1 MRLIVAGA
9 GGATRHLLRAL
20 GDAWEVAVVDH
31 DAAALERLEKVR
43 DVEPVHGDSSDAGV
57 LGAAGLAGAQAFLA
71 AAGDDDVNLA
81 ACELAR
87 RADVPAITALAADP
101 ERLADYRERNIAA
114 FSAHRMAARRIEIA
128 LEPRRVSSAAF
139 AGGAAEALEFRIAA
153 DSPILGRSLAEMHSE
168 SWLVVAVLRKGELLI
183 PHGGT
188 RLEAGDLVTVV
199 GSADDYSAIVRT
211 FTRGEPRF
219 PLDYGAVLAVA
230 APSAA
235 DLPRLLSE
243 ARYLAEVSLAP
254 EMLIVHPDP
263 VGLPPQ
269 EARELAAALDEAEAA
284 DLRVRSR
291 VAADPVA
298 ETFEMGR
305 DEGVGVVIA
314 PPPGRGRLANWFAT
328 AGLLQRA
335 RRSGIPLLVARG
347 SHPYTAMVV
356 SVYDRP
362 AQWAAT
368 GAAIDL
374 AARSRTR
381 LLAAAVRPPA
391 FVTVAERRP
400 DEQRFAARL
409 REEAA
414 VRGVAVRSVER
425 EGNPVRALVEVVG
438 RDSLLVSGM
447 PDRDPSWWR
456 LGTVGHLVRGA
467 EASVLLVPPLARP
480 SGGGE

>member
-20 GDAWEVAVVDH
+20 GDAWEVAVIDA

-43 DVEPVHGDSSDAGV
+43 DVEPVHGDSSDPEA
-57 LGAAGLAGAQAFLA
+57 LAAAGLQAAQAFLA

-87 RADVPAITALAADP
+87 LAEVPAVTALAADP
-101 ERLADYRERNIAA
+101 ERLPDYRERNIAA
-114 FSAHRMAARRIEIA
+114 FSAHRMAARRIEIV

-139 AGGAAEALEFRIAA
+139 AGGAAEALEFRIAS
-153 DSPILGRSLAEMHSE
+153 DSPILGRSLAELHSE

-183 PHGGT
+183 PHGET

-199 GSADDYSAIVRT
+199 GSADDYAAIVRT
-211 FTRGEPRF
+211 FSSGEPRF
-219 PLDYGAVLAVA
+219 PLDYGAALAVA
-230 APSAA
+230 ARSAA
-235 DLPRLLSE
+235 DLPALVAE

-254 EMLIVHPDP
+254 ELLIVHSDASRLAA
-263 VGLPPQ
+263 G
-269 EARELAAALDEAEAA
+269 EARELEVAVADAEASG
-284 DLRVRSR
+284 LRVRR
-291 VAADPVA
+291 RLVANPVA
-298 ETFEMGR
+298 EAFEMGR
-305 DEGVGVVIA
+305 EEDVGVVIA
-314 PPPGRGRLANWFAT
+314 PPPGPGRASAWTGT
-328 AGLLQRA
+328 ADLLRRA

-347 SHPYTAMVV
+347 SYPYTAMVV

-381 LLAAAVRPPA
+381 LVAAAVRPPS
-391 FVTVAERRP
+391 FVTA
-400 DEQRFAARL
+400 DDTQADGLRFAARL

-425 EGNPVRALVEVVG
+425 EGNPVRALVDVVG
-438 RDSLLVSGM
+438 RDSLLVSGL

-456 LGTVGHLVRGA
+456 LGTVGHLVRQA
-467 EASVLLVPPLARP
+467 EASVLLVPAPQP
-480 SGGGE
+480 GGGE

>member
-20 GDAWEVAVVDH
+20 GDAWEVAVVDT

-43 DVEPVHGDSSDAGV
+43 DVAPVHGTATDPEVLAAAGV
-57 LGAAGLAGAQAFLA
+57 AGAQAFLA
-71 AAGDDDVNLA
+71 AAGDDDVNLD
-81 ACELAR
+81 ACDLAR

-101 ERLADYRERNIAA
+101 ERLPDYRQRNIPA

-139 AGGAAEALEFRIAA
+139 AAGAAEALEFRIAS
-153 DSPILGRSLAEMHSE
+153 DSPIVGRSLAEMHSE
-168 SWLVVAVLRKGELLI
+168 SWLVVAVLRKSELLI

-199 GSADDYSAIVRT
+199 GSADDYAAIVHT

-219 PLDYGAVLAVA
+219 PLDYGATLAVA
-230 APSAA
+230 APRAA
-235 DLPRLLSE
+235 DLSALLSE
-243 ARYLAEVSLAP
+243 ARYLAEVSPAP
-254 EMLIVHPDP
+254 GLLIVHPDP
-263 VGLPPQ
+263 ASLPPDQ
-269 EARELAAALDEAEAA
+269 ARKLEAALEEAEESE
-284 DLRVRSR
+284 LRVRR
-291 VAADPVA
+291 RAAANPVAA
-298 ETFEMGR
+298 TFDMGR
-305 DEGVGVVIA
+305 DEDVGVVIA

-328 AGLLQRA
+328 ADLLQRA
-335 RRSGIPLLVARG
+335 RRTGIPLLVARG

-381 LLAAAVRPPA
+381 LLAASVRPPT
-391 FVTVAERRP
+391 FVTSSDRQPDERR
-400 DEQRFAARL
+400 FVARL

-425 EGNPVRALVEVVG
+425 EGNPVRALVDVVG

-447 PDRDPSWWR
+447 PDRDPAWWR
-456 LGTVGHLVRGA
+456 LGTVGHLVRQA
-467 EASVLLVPPLARP
+467 EASVLLVPVLTRQD
-480 SGGGE
+480 GGAE

>member
-9 GGATRHLLRAL
+9 GGATRNLLRAL
-20 GDAWEVAVVDH
+20 GDAWEVAVVDA
-31 DAAALERLEKVR
+31 DAGALERVEKVR
-43 DVEPVHGDSSDAGV
+43 DVQPVHGDSSDPDV
-57 LGAAGLAGAQAFLA
+57 LAAAGLAGAQAFLA

-81 ACELAR
+81 ACDLAR
-87 RADVPAITALAADP
+87 QADVPAITALAADP
-101 ERLADYRERNIAA
+101 ERLPDYRRRSIAA

-139 AGGAAEALEFRIAA
+139 AGGAAEALEFRIAS
-153 DSPILGRSLAEMHSE
+153 DSPVVGRSLAEMRSE
-168 SWLVVAVLRKGELLI
+168 SWLAVALLRDGELLI

-188 RLEAGDLVTVV
+188 RLVAGDLVTVV
-199 GSADDYSAIVRT
+199 GSADDYATIVRT

-219 PLDYGAVLAVA
+219 PLDYGSALAVA

-235 DLPRLLSE
+235 DVPALVAE

-254 EMLIVHPDP
+254 ELLVVHPDP
-263 VGLPPQ
+263 AAVGGD
-269 EARELAAALDEAEAA
+269 AGRRLAEALDEVDVP
-284 DLRVRSR
+284 DLRVRR
-291 VAADPVA
+291 LVAANPVA
-298 ETFEMGR
+298 EAFALGR
-305 DEGVGVVIA
+305 DEDVGVVITA
-314 PPPGRGRLANWFAT
+314 PPGPGRLAKWRDSA
-328 AGLLQRA
+328 ALVRRA

-347 SHPYTAMVV
+347 SHPYTAVVV

-381 LLAAAVRPPA
+381 LVAAAVRPPA
-391 FVTVAERRP
+391 FVTATDHAA
-400 DEQRFAARL
+400 DEQRFASRL

-414 VRGVAVRSVER
+414 VRGVAVRSLER

-438 RDSLLVSGM
+438 RDSLLVSGL

-456 LGTVGHLVRGA
+456 LGTVGHLVRRA
-467 EASVLLVPPLARP
+467 EASLLLVPGTIPKPGAA
-480 SGGGE
+480 G